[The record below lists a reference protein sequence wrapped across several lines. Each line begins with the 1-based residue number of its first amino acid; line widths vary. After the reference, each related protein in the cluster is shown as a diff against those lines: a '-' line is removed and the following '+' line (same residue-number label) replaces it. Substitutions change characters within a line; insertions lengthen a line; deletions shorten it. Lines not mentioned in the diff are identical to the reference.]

1 MGEWMDLAQYE
12 LGWLGVSGPYGV
24 KHDSLCRTGKG
35 FQDCNDKVPGEDGGG
50 GNKTGWLYDFFKVN
64 TEADWP

>member
-35 FQDCNDKVPGEDGGG
+35 FQDCNDKVPGEDGAGG
-50 GNKTGWLYDFFKVN
+50 KQDWVALWFFQSKY
-64 TEADWP
+64 WSW